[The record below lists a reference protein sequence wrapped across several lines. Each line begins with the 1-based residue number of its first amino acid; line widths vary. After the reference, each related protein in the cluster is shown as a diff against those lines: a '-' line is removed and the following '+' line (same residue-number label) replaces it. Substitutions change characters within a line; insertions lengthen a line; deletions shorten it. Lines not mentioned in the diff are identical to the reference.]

1 MVAGAKS
8 VICLGIEST
17 AHTFGIGII
26 DEHGN
31 VLANAKDIY
40 KPKQG
45 YGIHPMEAAEHHRNV
60 SDAVLKNALDAANL
74 RMGDIDFIA
83 FSCGPGLPPCLKTG
97 MEFAKKLSSE
107 SGKPIVP
114 ASHIISHVEIGKLAT
129 GAKDPVVLYVSGGN
143 TQVIAF
149 AEGRYRVFGESEDI
163 AVGNAQDAFCRE
175 VGLEFPGGPK
185 LDELAKTGK
194 WTELPYVVKGM
205 DLSFT
210 GIVTEA
216 LKKFKKGEPL
226 ENVAFSM
233 NETMYAMLTEVS
245 ERALAHTEK
254 NELLLTG
261 GVAASKRLQEML
273 AIMCDERNAK
283 FSVVPREFAGDNGAM
298 IAWAGILQKTCTP
311 IAELDIRPR
320 WRTEQVDVT
329 WL

>member
-1 MVAGAKS
+1 MEIRRKKL
-8 VICLGIEST
+8 ICLGLECT
-17 AHTFGIGII
+17 AHTFGIGIV

-45 YGIHPMEAAEHHRNV
+45 YGIHPTEAAEHHRSV
-60 SDAVLKNALDAANL
+60 SQQVLDNALSAANL
-74 RMGDIDFIA
+74 KMGNIDFIA
-83 FSCGPGLPPCLKTG
+83 FSCGPGLPPCLKSG
-97 MEFAKKLSSE
+97 MEFAKKIALAH
-107 SGKPIVP
+107 GKPIVP
-114 ASHIISHVEIGKLAT
+114 VSHIISHVEIGKLKT

-143 TQVIAF
+143 TQVIAY
-149 AEGRYRVFGESEDI
+149 AEGCYRVFGESEDI
-163 AVGNAQDAFCRE
+163 AIGNAQDQFARA

-216 LKKFKKGEPL
+216 LKKYKKGEPL

-233 NETMYAMLTEVS
+233 NETMYSMLTEVS

-254 NELLLTG
+254 SEMLLTG

-273 AIMCDERNAK
+273 AIMCAERNAT
-283 FSVVPREFAGDNGAM
+283 FHVVPREFAGDNGAM
-298 IAWAGILQKTCTP
+298 IAWAGMLERKTTP
-311 IAELDIRPR
+311 INKIDIRPR
-320 WRTEQVDVT
+320 WRTEQVDVA
-329 WL
+329 WV

>member
-1 MVAGAKS
+1 MTIQNK
-8 VICLGIEST
+8 ICLGIEST
-17 AHTFGIGII
+17 AHTFGVGIM
-26 DEHGN
+26 DESGN
-31 VLANAKDIY
+31 VLANSKDIY

-45 YGIHPMEAAEHHRNV
+45 YGIHPTEAAEHHRNV
-60 SDAVLKNALDAANL
+60 SESVLKNALETAKTQMN
-74 RMGDIDFIA
+74 DIDFIA
-83 FSCGPGLPPCLKTG
+83 FSCGPGLPPCLKAG
-97 MEFAKKLSSE
+97 MEFTKKLSLE
-107 SGKPIVP
+107 WKKPIVP
-114 ASHIISHVEIGKLAT
+114 VSHIISHVEIGKLAT

-163 AVGNAQDAFCRE
+163 AIGNAQDSFCRE

-185 LDELAKTGK
+185 LDELAKSGK
-194 WTELPYVVKGM
+194 WVGLPYVVKGM

-216 LKKFKKGEPL
+216 LKKYKNGEPL
-226 ENVAFSM
+226 ENIAFSM

-273 AIMCDERNAK
+273 AIMCAERSAK
-283 FSVVPREFAGDNGAM
+283 FSVVPHEFAGDNGAM
-298 IAWAGILQKTCTP
+298 IAWAGILQK
-311 IAELDIRPR
+311 
-320 WRTEQVDVT
+320 
-329 WL
+329 